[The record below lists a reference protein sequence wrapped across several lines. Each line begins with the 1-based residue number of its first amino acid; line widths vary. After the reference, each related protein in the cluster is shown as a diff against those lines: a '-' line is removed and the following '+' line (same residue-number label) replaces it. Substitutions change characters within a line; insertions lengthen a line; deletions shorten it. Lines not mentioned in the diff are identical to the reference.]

1 MRVLPFILTV
11 LVLAACSRKNCYDH
25 NQDLISIKEA
35 NQKMLDTGVGML
47 STEKRFNLQ
56 TDSILNL
63 IIFEFEQVDRQ
74 YWHVNLKREMNVW
87 ESQKQVD
94 LDSLWFQIQNEVNEF
109 GFASEIAQLQWYGT
123 SSDYN
128 YEKAI
133 ELNQIKLEMCNQ

>member
-35 NQKMLDTGVGML
+35 NQKMLNTGVGML

>member
-74 YWHVNLKREMNVW
+74 YWHVNLKKEMSVW

>member
-1 MRVLPFILTV
+1 
-11 LVLAACSRKNCYDH
+11 
-25 NQDLISIKEA
+25 
-35 NQKMLDTGVGML
+35 MLDTGVGML

>member
-1 MRVLPFILTV
+1 
-11 LVLAACSRKNCYDH
+11 LAACSRKNCYDH

-74 YWHVNLKREMNVW
+74 YWHVNLKKEMSVW

-94 LDSLWFQIQNEVNEF
+94 LDSLWFQIQNEANEF

-123 SSDYN
+123 SSAYN

-133 ELNQIKLEMCNQ
+133 ELNQIKLEMCN

>member
-128 YEKAI
+128 YEKDI
-133 ELNQIKLEMCNQ
+133 DLNTIKLKMCNQ